1 MRSDQR
7 DWPGEAA
14 NEIDVPMETIS
25 NGPVKMHCCELY
37 DGEQGAVTVKGGS
50 RLTIKAILI
59 PSPWNTYPKIQIAS
73 ALEFVGS
80 MTASVLK
87 ATVPTSI

>member
-1 MRSDQR
+1 M
-7 DWPGEAA
+7 
-14 NEIDVPMETIS
+14 
-25 NGPVKMHCCELY
+25 
-37 DGEQGAVTVKGGS
+37 
-50 RLTIKAILI
+50 KAIAI
-59 PSPWNTYPKIQIAS
+59 PSPWNTYPKAQIAS